1 MSMDQ
6 NAAWVL
12 GGEYIRLFP
21 LFPCFLNKSSLGL
34 TSSVY
39 VIGAML
45 VTSFP
50 KGAIRTQ
57 QKKTR

>member
-6 NAAWVL
+6 NAAWVP
-12 GGEYIRLFP
+12 GGEYITLFP

-34 TSSVY
+34 TASVY

-45 VTSFP
+45 CYILPQGSH
-50 KGAIRTQ
+50 
-57 QKKTR
+57 